1 MKTYTADDFK
11 KHRSKIFREADR
23 NGIVKIN
30 HDHYKDKVFF
40 LESRERHAKRG
51 DK

>member
-1 MKTYTADDFK
+1 MKTYTAEDFK
-11 KHRSKIFREADR
+11 KKRSVIFREADV

-40 LESRERHAKRG
+40 LESRERHAKRAE
-51 DK
+51 K